1 MTMSDIGDKFENNDA
16 AGAFVLNAMS
26 PDERETFQQR
36 MDVDPDLRSEVD
48 ELRKVTEAMSL
59 YLLEEPPTGV
69 KDTVMSLIST
79 VPQVNRIASEPTLG
93 SEDLATVAVL
103 SERRAIRRG
112 SLAALTAMAAAF
124 LVIVGF
130 VALDTPSSTV
140 DDQIAAALADPAA
153 TVEVLQNDTGML
165 RIITLPSSQ
174 DAVLVGSGLPALG
187 DALTYQLWAI
197 DSSVE
202 GAAPVSAGTFDLSDG
217 EIRAILRRTNVNDPV
232 WAVSVEPAG
241 GSPQPTGEI
250 VLISA

>member
-1 MTMSDIGDKFENNDA
+1 MTISDIGDKFENNDA

-36 MDVDPDLRSEVD
+36 MGVDPDLRSEVD

-59 YLLEEPPTGV
+59 YLIEEPPPTV
-69 KDTVMSLIST
+69 KDAVMSLILSE
-79 VPQVNRIASEPTLG
+79 PQLDRIASESTVV

-112 SLAALTAMAAAF
+112 SLAALSAMAAAF

-140 DDQIAAALADPAA
+140 DDQIAAALADPMAS
-153 TVEVLQNDTGML
+153 VEVLQNETGML
-165 RIITLPSSQ
+165 RVITLPNSE
-174 DAVLVGSGLPALG
+174 DAVLVGSGLPALD
-187 DALTYQLWAI
+187 DAQTYQLWAI
-197 DSSVE
+197 DSAVE
-202 GAAPVSAGTFDLSDG
+202 DAAPVSAGTFDLSDG
-217 EIRAILRRTNVNDPV
+217 EIRAILRRTSVNDPV
-232 WAVSVEPAG
+232 WAVSIEPAG

>member
-1 MTMSDIGDKFENNDA
+1 MPDIGDSFENNDA
-16 AGAFVLNAMS
+16 AGAFVLNAIT
-26 PDERETFQQR
+26 PDEREAFRQR
-36 MDVDPDLRSEVD
+36 MEVDPDLRSEVD

-59 YLLEEPPTGV
+59 YLVEEPPIGV
-69 KDTVMSLIST
+69 KDAVMSLIST
-79 VPQVNRIASEPTLG
+79 VPQVDGIASASAEG
-93 SEDLATVAVL
+93 SQGLAPVVVL
-103 SERRAIRRG
+103 NERRAIRRG

-124 LVIVGF
+124 LMVVGF

-140 DDQIAAALADPAA
+140 DDQIAAALADPSAS
-153 TVEVLQNDTGML
+153 VEILENDTGML

-187 DALTYQLWAI
+187 DSQTYQLWAI

-202 GAAPVSAGTFDLSDG
+202 GAAPVSAGTFDLSNG
-217 EIRAILRRTNVNDPV
+217 EIRAILRRTTVSDPV